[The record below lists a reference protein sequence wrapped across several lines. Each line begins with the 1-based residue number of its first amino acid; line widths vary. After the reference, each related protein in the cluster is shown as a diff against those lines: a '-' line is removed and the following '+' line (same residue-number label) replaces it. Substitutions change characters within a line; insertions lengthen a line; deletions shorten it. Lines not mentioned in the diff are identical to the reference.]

1 VTVRFCIRC
10 GRRLRRQRLEG
21 RWRRRCPACGW
32 TYYGNPV
39 PAAGALIVR
48 GSRVLLVR
56 RAVAPYQGMW
66 DIPGGFIEGDE
77 NAETAL
83 RRELHEELGVRTI
96 SMRFIGSASD
106 PYGPRGFP
114 VLSLI
119 YRATIQGRLRPSDDV
134 SSAQWMA
141 RSSIPWREIP
151 FKNLRTV
158 LRTHLNPPKR
168 N

>member
-1 VTVRFCIRC
+1 VTVRFCLRC
-10 GRRLRRQRLEG
+10 GHRVRRQRFEG

-56 RAVAPYQGMW
+56 RAVAPYKGMW

-77 NAETAL
+77 SAETAL
-83 RRELHEELGVRTI
+83 RRELHEELGVRTVSI
-96 SMRFIGSASD
+96 RFVGSASD
-106 PYGPRGFP
+106 SYGPRGFP
-114 VLSLI
+114 VLSLV
-119 YRATIQGRLRPSDDV
+119 YRATVRGRLRPSDDV
-134 SSAQWMA
+134 SSAQWMDLPT
-141 RSSIPWREIP
+141 IPWRQIP
-151 FKNLRTV
+151 FKNLGSV
-158 LRTHLNPPKR
+158 LRAHLTGSKR